1 MHRVPLIFL
10 VLAPLLMDSCTIRAI
25 RRFLFRILT
34 DHDKRSAANLTAL
47 SRQLDPSHRS
57 KEITA

>member
-10 VLAPLLMDSCTIRAI
+10 VLAPLLMDSCRAI